1 LRFSLGKKILFLLI
15 SFVSVICGAAIVVG
29 FRAVD
34 SMNSH
39 HFMNKADENAGMVA
53 GVVNAEDV
61 RVLRDKVVDIY
72 RSIDNPVMS
81 DEWGTTEFNEYIA
94 CYAHLEDTP
103 EYQRILAQLRTLQG
117 PANVDCL
124 YLMYVDPQTEL
135 CLYLVDAAEE
145 DPCPVGCLDPLYDVN
160 RRILDDPTVGFPAYI
175 TDTEEYGWLV
185 TGGAPIFDEAG
196 EVLCLACDDISM
208 DAIKKQ
214 EQDYAQWLSGAL
226 ICLTALLS
234 VVAIVFVRRFL
245 VRPLN
250 ELSEAAMR
258 YCAPEKG
265 RRSTFEGL
273 NIHTKDEI
281 ETLYKSMIQMEHD
294 IDNYIRNLVATREA
308 LEDTREEADLMN
320 DLAHRDALTGVQNK
334 LAYDQELQM
343 LEEQRAN
350 GETSFGIAMIDLND
364 LKKTNDL
371 YGHDCG
377 NVSLKLLSNTI
388 CAVFVHSPVFRI
400 GGDEFT
406 VVLRG
411 HDYNEIEDLAK
422 EFHARMEALFGPDTN
437 DLEPWERISAA
448 MGYALFDPAVDKG
461 IGDVFCR
468 ADEQMYINK
477 RQMKAGGG
485 VR

>member
-81 DEWGTTEFNEYIA
+81 DEWGTTEFNEYVA

-185 TGGAPIFDEAG
+185 TGGAPVFDEAG

-258 YCAPEKG
+258 YCAPVKG
-265 RRSTFEGL
+265 RRSTFERI
-273 NIHTKDEI
+273 NIHTMDEI
-281 ETLYKSMIQMEHD
+281 ETLYK
-294 IDNYIRNLVATREA
+294 
-308 LEDTREEADLMN
+308 
-320 DLAHRDALTGVQNK
+320 
-334 LAYDQELQM
+334 
-343 LEEQRAN
+343 
-350 GETSFGIAMIDLND
+350 
-364 LKKTNDL
+364 
-371 YGHDCG
+371 
-377 NVSLKLLSNTI
+377 
-388 CAVFVHSPVFRI
+388 
-400 GGDEFT
+400 
-406 VVLRG
+406 
-411 HDYNEIEDLAK
+411 
-422 EFHARMEALFGPDTN
+422 
-437 DLEPWERISAA
+437 
-448 MGYALFDPAVDKG
+448 
-461 IGDVFCR
+461 
-468 ADEQMYINK
+468 
-477 RQMKAGGG
+477 
-485 VR
+485 